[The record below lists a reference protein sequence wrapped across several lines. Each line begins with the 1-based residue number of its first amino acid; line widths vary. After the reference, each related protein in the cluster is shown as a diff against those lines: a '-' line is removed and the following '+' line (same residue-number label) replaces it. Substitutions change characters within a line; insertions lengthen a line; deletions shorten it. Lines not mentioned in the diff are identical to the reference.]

1 MKWGLILFTRR
12 VERVPQNALFSVRGG
27 LLLFFKL
34 LILLLFFTKKPLSL
48 YCVGCPKSYFVL
60 GLFVNTETS
69 VKRQCIVHALEAVQ
83 KVSVE
88 Q

>member
-12 VERVPQNALFSVRGG
+12 VEKVPQNALFSMRGG
-27 LLLFFKL
+27 FLFL
-34 LILLLFFTKKPLSL
+34 NVINITIIFFTKKPLSL

-69 VKRQCIVHALEAVQ
+69 VKRQCTVHALEAVQ